1 MGVDIVKRNL
11 VKIAVVLLVLVSL
24 LSLGAAK
31 VEKPDDSLWKG
42 PWDEIWSALE
52 DLQGQADSL
61 NETQDDLVSRVTA
74 IEAAMCPPGLTF
86 CNGKCVDTST
96 DENHCGA
103 CNNVCSAGEFC
114 ISGVCTP
121 VGGAACGNEVC
132 EGGENCNNCPDDCG
146 ECPGECGDGTCDPDQ
161 GEDCNTCPDDCGECP
176 GECGDETCDPD
187 QGEDCGNCPDDCGPC
202 GDADDDGYT
211 SDVDCDDEDP
221 SINPGATEVC
231 NGKDDNCDGNVDEGC
246 APVCGNGIIEGGEEC
261 DDGDTVDGDGCS
273 ASCTVEPGWS
283 CEGQPSSCTYEDA
296 DDDGYTSDVD
306 CDDNDAS
313 VNPGATELCDGQDND
328 CDGGIPATETDS
340 DGDGYVECSIDA
352 GGWDG
357 LPIFGGDD
365 CDDTDLEVNPAAAE
379 ACNGFDDDCDGEVDE
394 GC

>member
-1 MGVDIVKRNL
+1 
-11 VKIAVVLLVLVSL
+11 
-24 LSLGAAK
+24 
-31 VEKPDDSLWKG
+31 
-42 PWDEIWSALE
+42 
-52 DLQGQADSL
+52 
-61 NETQDDLVSRVTA
+61 
-74 IEAAMCPPGLTF
+74 
-86 CNGKCVDTST
+86 
-96 DENHCGA
+96 
-103 CNNVCSAGEFC
+103 
-114 ISGVCTP
+114 
-121 VGGAACGNEVC
+121 
-132 EGGENCNNCPDDCG
+132 
-146 ECPGECGDGTCDPDQ
+146 
-161 GEDCNTCPDDCGECP
+161 ECP

-202 GDADDDGYT
+202 G
-211 SDVDCDDEDP
+211 
-221 SINPGATEVC
+221 
-231 NGKDDNCDGNVDEGC
+231 
-246 APVCGNGIIEGGEEC
+246 
-261 DDGDTVDGDGCS
+261 
-273 ASCTVEPGWS
+273 
-283 CEGQPSSCTYEDA
+283 DA